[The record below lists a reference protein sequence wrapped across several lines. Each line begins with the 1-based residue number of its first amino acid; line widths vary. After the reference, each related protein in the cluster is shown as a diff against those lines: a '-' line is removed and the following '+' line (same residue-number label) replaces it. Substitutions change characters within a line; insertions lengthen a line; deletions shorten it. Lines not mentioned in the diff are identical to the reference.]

1 MRRGP
6 FVSVPGRLAR
16 DIAFPLVRAM
26 AAVGAHTTSGCR
38 PQWCAGSLPPRGYDK
53 WFKAPVSQWSSDDA
67 HVIDAIRDLHG
78 DEATS
83 GYRLVADGL
92 AGAGVPAEENRIWR
106 PCSVPGVSA
115 SPHRR
120 RGSPGEPALLK
131 FEMIYATADAT

>member
-1 MRRGP
+1 M
-6 FVSVPGRLAR
+6 SIPGRLAR
-16 DIAFPLVRAM
+16 DVAFPLVRAM
-26 AAVGAHTTSGCR
+26 AAVGAHIRVPAAVVCR
-38 PQWCAGSLPPRGYDK
+38 VLAPPGIRQYDK

-78 DEATS
+78 EEATS